1 MTRVVH
7 DEPVIVERGGDS
19 GAGMGMGVMLGVIM
33 IVVLGLALAVFAG
46 GRFFTTNPNN
56 NTPAINAPNIDIQ
69 SPGITIPDRITI
81 DTPPNNNTPPQPQAP
96 APQPSTGN

>member
-7 DEPVIVERGGDS
+7 EDPVVVERGGDS

-69 SPGITIPDRITI
+69 SPGITVPDHITV
-81 DTPPNNNTPPQPQAP
+81 TTPNNTQPQAP
-96 APQPSTGN
+96 APQPAPSGN